1 MADIRARAVCKSF
14 GARAVLRSIDLEIAD
29 GDCVAVVGPVGSG
42 KTTLLRCLAGLETVD
57 EGVIEI
63 GGTAVGE
70 LRAQGG
76 GIPLV
81 GQPSALYGNLSVR
94 AHLTL
99 SPTLRAVPRPE
110 LDARIAQ
117 TAALLELDGHLEALP
132 HDLSP
137 FQKQRLALARI
148 LMQRP
153 RVLLLDEPLVNVQDT
168 LRAGVCE
175 DYARVQR
182 AMQLTLVLATA
193 EPDEAVR
200 LGARA
205 LWLQAG
211 TLLPAGRSTAGVPL
225 PDGAASSRA

>member
-1 MADIRARAVCKSF
+1 MADIRARGVCKSF
-14 GARAVLRSIDLEIAD
+14 GARVVLHSIDLEIAD
-29 GDCVAVVGPVGSG
+29 GDSVAIVGPAGAG
-42 KTTLLRCLAGLETVD
+42 KTTLLRCLAGLETVE
-57 EGVIEI
+57 EGEVRI
-63 GGTAVGE
+63 GGERVGE
-70 LRAQGG
+70 VRAQGG

-99 SPTLRAVPRPE
+99 SPTLRAVPRAE

-117 TAALLELDGHLEALP
+117 TSALLELDRHLEALP

-168 LRAGVCE
+168 LRAGVCA

-182 AMQLTLVLATA
+182 AMGLTLVLATT
-193 EPDEAVR
+193 EVEEAAR
-200 LGARA
+200 LGSRV
-205 LWLQAG
+205 LWLHGGA
-211 TLLPAGRSTAGVPL
+211 LLPEGRLAAGL
-225 PDGAASSRA
+225 PDGAASSRSS